1 VVKQAHRMSDSR
13 YLHGVAKDEQR
24 RLSRLN
30 DLLNEP
36 VLRELRLIGG
46 ERVLD
51 FGSGLGQLTRAIA
64 RRTGPTGRVIGI
76 ERSKEQIAEAVRQAA
91 ADRETGLVEFRE
103 GNVFDPP
110 LRADE
115 WGTFD
120 VVHARFLLEHVPNP
134 EAVVRQMARAA
145 RPGARVI
152 LEDDD
157 HDVLRLWPE
166 PPGLAA
172 IWQAYIQTYEAIGND
187 PFVGRKLTALLYDGG
202 LRPTR
207 NTWLFFGASS
217 GDDRLADYV
226 ENLIGIFEGA
236 REHVLVQLQKVANE
250 PVNACARSFDQAIEA
265 FRQWK
270 TRPDVALWYA
280 VCWAEAS
287 KPPAE
292 D

>member
-1 VVKQAHRMSDSR
+1 
-13 YLHGVAKDEQR
+13 
-24 RLSRLN
+24 
-30 DLLNEP
+30 
-36 VLRELRLIGG
+36 
-46 ERVLD
+46 
-51 FGSGLGQLTRAIA
+51 
-64 RRTGPTGRVIGI
+64 
-76 ERSKEQIAEAVRQAA
+76 
-91 ADRETGLVEFRE
+91 
-103 GNVFDPP
+103 
-110 LRADE
+110 
-115 WGTFD
+115 
-120 VVHARFLLEHVPNP
+120 
-134 EAVVRQMARAA
+134 MARAA
-145 RPGARVI
+145 RPGGRVI

-236 REHVLVQLQKVANE
+236 REHVLAQLQKVANE
-250 PVNACARSFDQAIEA
+250 PLNACARSFDQAIEA